1 MLRKFAAALVA
12 TTLIAGSAFAA
23 QSSGT
28 NGAPATPAMQAAP
41 VNAGLAK
48 TVTPVNAGPA
58 KTVTPVKHAA
68 THSRRHVVRK
78 TGTMHQARALKSARS
93 HQAKIGHKATTSVK
107 NEGNRPRA

>member
-1 MLRKFAAALVA
+1 
-12 TTLIAGSAFAA
+12 
-23 QSSGT
+23 
-28 NGAPATPAMQAAP
+28 
-41 VNAGLAK
+41 
-48 TVTPVNAGPA
+48 
-58 KTVTPVKHAA
+58 VTPVKHAA